1 MTKSEFLTYVSLY
14 MANID
19 IQTTENELAFIKE
32 RAGQTTYEKIKAQ
45 FDSEDETERVN
56 TIKNLAK
63 TLNINKTTL
72 QTELKYLGGTDGK
85 VTSNENYLINFIVKL
100 LD

>member
-1 MTKSEFLTYVSLY
+1 MTKTEYLTYVSLY

-19 IQTTENELAFIKE
+19 TQTTGEELAFIREK
-32 RAGQTTYEKIKAQ
+32 AGDTTYEIIKAQ
-45 FDSEDETERVN
+45 FDAADEAERVN
-56 TIKNLAK
+56 TIKNVAG

-85 VTSNENYLINFIVKL
+85 VSSNENYLINFIVKL
-100 LD
+100 LN